1 MASSCW
7 VAGQPGESLQMG
19 SSFKGNSQKLKE
31 AAFREFS
38 FLSLDNYQ
46 TLRGPPVH
54 FNGQWAIQTV
64 GPFEGFMEILWTWSF
79 CKVWLTHKAIVGCWW
94 QVTAWNKSQHSK
106 SCEVHGSRQGSRQ
119 RARSVHRGEGD
130 VCCGFVFHKH
140 ATTVGKRLLNR
151 ATSTDRSSETDGV
164 YR

>member
-7 VAGQPGESLQMG
+7 VAGQLEESLQME

-54 FNGQWAIQTV
+54 FNGQWALQTV
-64 GPFEGFMEILWTWSF
+64 GPFEGFMEILWSWSF
-79 CKVWLTHKAIVGCWW
+79 CKVWLTHKAIVDCWW

-106 SCEVHGSRQGSRQ
+106 SYEVHDSRQGSRQ

-151 ATSTDRSSETDGV
+151 ATSTERSSETDGV